1 MRILHERLNRYT
13 QEYNQLLY
21 ENSFWST
28 DDYRKDL
35 IDSEE
40 TRPLRA

>member
-13 QEYNQLLY
+13 QEYYQILY
-21 ENSFWST
+21 ENSFRST

-35 IDSEE
+35 IDGEE
-40 TRPLRA
+40 TQPLRA